1 MINLSTI
8 RATLT
13 DMKTEHNLNSEEK
26 KAISCATFILG
37 MLETMMVSVET
48 EAKDFDYLR
57 KEFYEDPK

>member
-13 DMKTEHNLNSEEK
+13 GMKTEHNLNSEEK

-48 EAKDFDYLR
+48 EVKDFDYLK
-57 KEFYEDPK
+57 KEFYEDTK